1 MPGST
6 GRPAW
11 RWAAPS
17 STPRPRA
24 GTIKPPRPRARR
36 NQYQLGVAE
45 LLSAAL
51 SNTAQQV
58 VKLVKTLP
66 AIGRAAGTLLLPEK
80 DEDGRRHWSLP
91 RDLNFLAPRTAFNVA
106 ITNQRRFAART
117 VPLAEV
123 KEIAKRRGVTLNDVV
138 MATVA
143 GGLREYLIGHRE
155 LPERPLSAAVPVSLR
170 AVGDESANN
179 QVSGVTMTLA
189 TDVADPLQRLKTIA
203 AGSAETKAKLG
214 RVKTAIP
221 TDFPMLAAPW
231 LMSGLASLF
240 GRSRLANVLP
250 PLANLVISNVPGIQ
264 QQLYFA
270 GARIISYYPVSIP
283 AHGMALNVTVQSYN
297 GRLDYGLIG
306 CRRAVP
312 DIMDLADAL
321 LAEHRKLLALAR
333 EHDGA
338 AESAQAKVEPVAV
351 VKPGPKRAPPRRKAA
366 LNLVK
371 AGLRPS
377 RPRTSNGLDPPSVAC
392 LRSPL
397 AGLQRPVLL
406 QAVPQVGGV
415 AQVAQVQ
422 PGAFGQRRFAAR
434 LVGLDPGTHLG
445 LHGIPVD
452 LEGPQVAHLPGQHHV
467 AHLRRRFLAFGR
479 VEVADTEQR
488 GEGVAAD
495 AVAGEGRYRGRHL
508 AELRQLGGAA
518 RKTRRQAHQPAGAQR
533 GGEQHTRSLGVCRQA
548 VQDAAQR
555 DAAAAVAHQ
564 HRCHAVAA
572 RLRGQTCGQRI
583 AFVAAAAAPSDR
595 L

>member
-1 MPGST
+1 MNHLSGIDAAFLHLESPEMPMHVGSLHVLELPAGYSGDFFEDVKARLAQRLHLADVFTRKLALMPFDLSNPVWVEDEDIDLEHHIRHITLPKPGSNT
-6 GRPAW
+6 QLQQYVARLHSTLLDRSRPLWEFFVIDGLRSGEVALYIKVHHARLDGQAGVALGRAIFDT
-11 RWAAPS
+11 
-17 STPRPRA
+17 TPEGRH
-24 GTIKPPRPRARR
+24 IKPPRPRARR

-45 LLSAAL
+45 LLSAAI

-58 VKLVKTLP
+58 LKLVKALP

-80 DEDGRRHWSLP
+80 DDSGRRRWSLP
-91 RDLNFLAPRTAFNVA
+91 KNLNFLAPRTAFNVA

-123 KEIAKRRGVTLNDVV
+123 KEIAKRSGVSLNDVV

-155 LPERPLSAAVPVSLR
+155 LPDRPLSAAVPVSLR
-170 AVGDESANN
+170 AAGDESANN

-203 AGSAETKAKLG
+203 AGSAETKARLG

-321 LAEHRKLLALAR
+321 LAEHRKLLALVRGPEAV
-333 EHDGA
+333 A
-338 AESAQAKVEPVAV
+338 EPVKAEPLPAV
-351 VKPGPKRAPPRRKAA
+351 PVKSAPKRRVVRRGAA

-371 AGLRPS
+371 AGAAPK
-377 RPRTSNGLDPPSVAC
+377 VAT
-392 LRSPL
+392 P
-397 AGLQRPVLL
+397 
-406 QAVPQVGGV
+406 
-415 AQVAQVQ
+415 
-422 PGAFGQRRFAAR
+422 
-434 LVGLDPGTHLG
+434 
-445 LHGIPVD
+445 
-452 LEGPQVAHLPGQHHV
+452 
-467 AHLRRRFLAFGR
+467 
-479 VEVADTEQR
+479 
-488 GEGVAAD
+488 
-495 AVAGEGRYRGRHL
+495 
-508 AELRQLGGAA
+508 
-518 RKTRRQAHQPAGAQR
+518 KRQAGSKRRA
-533 GGEQHTRSLGVCRQA
+533 
-548 VQDAAQR
+548 
-555 DAAAAVAHQ
+555 
-564 HRCHAVAA
+564 
-572 RLRGQTCGQRI
+572 
-583 AFVAAAAAPSDR
+583 
-595 L
+595 